1 MMEEI
6 IITLPDGSKFRAKKG
21 IKPIEIAEKLL
32 GSVVAKKAL
41 VALVNNELWDLDRE
55 INEDAKVK
63 ILSYDDEEAIE
74 VLRHSCAHVLAQAV
88 KRLYPDAKL
97 GIGPAI
103 ENGFYYDFDKKDP
116 FTPADLKK
124 IEEEMNKIIKEDYKF
139 ERKEISKEEARKLFS
154 DEPYKL
160 ELLEEMDEPI
170 SVYKDGEFVDL
181 CKGPHIPSTGMIKA
195 FKLMKTAGAYWKG
208 KAENPQLQRIY
219 GVAFKDKKALKKYL
233 FMLEEAE
240 KRDHRKLG
248 KELDLFSIHPEGPG
262 FPFFHPKGMVVI
274 NELLKYWREEH
285 EKEGYSEVRTPII
298 LSKNLW
304 ERSGHWEHYKENM
317 YFTKIDDRDF
327 AIKPMNCPGSIL
339 IYKERAHS
347 YRELPLRWAE
357 IGLVHRHELS
367 GVLSG
372 LFRVRAFTQD
382 DAHIYCMP
390 EQIEEE
396 VIKII
401 KLTERMYKT
410 FGFKYEVELS
420 TKPEKAM
427 GSAEQWERAENA
439 LKSALEKCGIKYRIN
454 PGEGAFYGPKI
465 DFHIS
470 DALGRKWQCG
480 TIQLDFQMPER
491 FDLTY
496 EGKDGRKHR
505 VVMLHRT
512 VLGSLERFLG
522 VLLEHFAGKLP
533 LWIAPEQIRVITVSD
548 KVKGYAE
555 KVYAALKKE
564 GFRVVL
570 DDRAA
575 TVQYKIRDA
584 QLQKV
589 PYMVVIGEKEESAKK
604 IAVRTRDN
612 KVKFG
617 VELKKFID
625 SLKKEIEERRIE
637 LGGV

>member
-1 MMEEI
+1 MATI
-6 IITLPDGSKFRAKKG
+6 IITLPDGSKFKAKKG
-21 IKPIEIAEKLL
+21 IKPIDIAKKLL
-32 GSVVAKKAL
+32 GSAFAKKAL
-41 VALVNNELWDLDRE
+41 VALVNGELWDLNRAIE
-55 INEDAKVK
+55 EDAKIK
-63 ILSYDDEEAIE
+63 ILTYDDEEAIV

-88 KRLYPDAKL
+88 KRLYPDVKL

-103 ENGFYYDFDKKDP
+103 ENGFFYDFDKKEA
-116 FTPADLKK
+116 FTPSDLKR
-124 IEEEMNKIIKEDYKF
+124 IEAEMKKIIKADYKF
-139 ERKEISKEEARKLFS
+139 ERKEISKEEAKKLFA

-160 ELLEEMDEPI
+160 ELIDEMEEPI
-170 SVYKDGEFVDL
+170 SVYKDGEFIDL

-219 GVAFKDKKALKKYL
+219 GVAFKDEKELKKYL
-233 FMLEEAE
+233 SLLEEAE

-262 FPFFHPKGMVVI
+262 FPFFHPKGMIVI
-274 NELLKYWREEH
+274 NEILKYWREEH
-285 EKEGYSEVRTPII
+285 EKEGYSEVKTPII
-298 LSKNLW
+298 LSKALW
-304 ERSGHWEHYKENM
+304 EQSGHWEHYKENM

-339 IYKERAHS
+339 IYKERVHS

-357 IGLVHRHELS
+357 LGLVHRHELS

-390 EQIEEE
+390 EQIEKE

-401 KLTERMYKT
+401 KLTERIYST

-427 GSAEQWERAENA
+427 GTAEQWHEAETA
-439 LKSALEKCGIKYRIN
+439 LKNALEKCGIKYKIN

-465 DFHIS
+465 DFHVR

-491 FDLTY
+491 FDLSY
-496 EGKDGRKHR
+496 EGKDGKRHR

-548 KVKGYAE
+548 KVKNYAE
-555 KVYAALKKE
+555 KVYKELKKQ
-564 GFRVVL
+564 GFRVML

-584 QLQKV
+584 QLQKS
-589 PYMVVIGEKEESAKK
+589 PYMVVIGEKEEKAKK
-604 IAVRTRDN
+604 IAVRTREN

-617 VELKKFID
+617 VELDKFIGA
-625 SLKKEIEERRIE
+625 LKKEIKERKVE
-637 LGGV
+637 LEAI

>member
-1 MMEEI
+1 MATI
-6 IITLPDGSKFRAKKG
+6 IITLPDGSKFKARKG
-21 IKPIEIAEKLL
+21 IKPIDIAKKLL
-32 GSVVAKKAL
+32 GSVFAKKAL
-41 VALVNNELWDLDRE
+41 VALVNGELWDLDRAIE
-55 INEDAKVK
+55 EDAKVK
-63 ILSYDDEEAIE
+63 ILTYDDEEAIA

-88 KRLYPDAKL
+88 KRLYPDVKL

-103 ENGFYYDFDKKDP
+103 ENGFYYDFDKKEA
-116 FTPADLKK
+116 FTPADLKR
-124 IEEEMNKIIKEDYKF
+124 IEAEMKKIIKADYKF
-139 ERKEISKEEARKLFS
+139 ERKEISKEEAKKLFA

-160 ELLEEMDEPI
+160 ELIDEMEEPI
-170 SVYKDGEFVDL
+170 SVYKDGEFIDL

-219 GVAFKDKKALKKYL
+219 GVAFKDEKELKKYL
-233 FMLEEAE
+233 SLLEEAE

-262 FPFFHPKGMVVI
+262 FPFFHPKGMIVI
-274 NELLKYWREEH
+274 NEILKYWREEH
-285 EKEGYSEVRTPII
+285 EKEGYSEVKTPII
-298 LSKNLW
+298 LSKALW
-304 ERSGHWEHYKENM
+304 EQSGHWEHYKENM

-339 IYKERAHS
+339 IYKERVHS

-357 IGLVHRHELS
+357 LGLVHRHELS

-390 EQIEEE
+390 EQIEKE

-401 KLTERMYKT
+401 KLTERIYST

-427 GSAEQWERAENA
+427 GTAEQWERAETA
-439 LKSALEKCGIKYRIN
+439 LKNALEKCGIKYKIN

-465 DFHIS
+465 DFHVR

-491 FDLTY
+491 FDLSY
-496 EGKDGRKHR
+496 EGKDGKRHR

-548 KVKGYAE
+548 KVRNYAE
-555 KVYAALKKE
+555 KVYKELKKQ
-564 GFRVVL
+564 GFRVML

-584 QLQKV
+584 QLQKI
-589 PYMVVIGEKEESAKK
+589 PYMVVIGEKEEKAKK
-604 IAVRTRDN
+604 IAVRTREN

-617 VELKKFID
+617 VELDKFID
-625 SLKKEIEERRIE
+625 ALKKEIKERKVE
-637 LGGV
+637 LEAI

>member
-1 MMEEI
+1 MTTI
-6 IITLPDGSKFRAKKG
+6 IITLPDGSKFKARKG
-21 IKPIEIAEKLL
+21 IKPIDIAKKLL
-32 GSVVAKKAL
+32 GSAFAKKAL
-41 VALVNNELWDLDRE
+41 VALVNGKLWDLDRAIE
-55 INEDAKVK
+55 EDAKVK
-63 ILSYDDEEAIE
+63 ILTYDDEEAIA

-88 KRLYPDAKL
+88 KRLYLDVKL

-103 ENGFYYDFDKKDP
+103 ENGFYYDFDKKEA
-116 FTPADLKK
+116 FTPADLKQ
-124 IEEEMNKIIKEDYKF
+124 IEAEMKKIIKANYRF
-139 ERKEISKEEARKLFS
+139 ERKEISKKEARKLFA

-160 ELLEEMDEPI
+160 ELIDEMEEPI
-170 SVYKDGEFVDL
+170 SVYKDGEFIDL
-181 CKGPHIPSTGMIKA
+181 CKGPHIQSTGMIKA

-219 GVAFKDKKALKKYL
+219 GVAFKDEKELKKYL
-233 FMLEEAE
+233 SLLEEAE

-274 NELLKYWREEH
+274 NEILKYWREEH
-285 EKEGYSEVRTPII
+285 EKEGYSEVKTPII
-298 LSKNLW
+298 LSKTLW
-304 ERSGHWEHYKENM
+304 EQSGHWEHYKENM
-317 YFTKIDDRDF
+317 YFTKIDGRDF

-339 IYKERAHS
+339 IYKERVHS

-357 IGLVHRHELS
+357 LGLVHRHELS

-396 VIKII
+396 VIGII
-401 KLTERMYKT
+401 KLTERIYKT

-427 GSAEQWERAENA
+427 GTAEQWHEAETA
-439 LKSALEKCGIKYRIN
+439 LKNALEKCRIKYKVN

-465 DFHIS
+465 DFHVK

-491 FDLTY
+491 FDLSY
-496 EGKDGRKHR
+496 EGKDGRRHR

-548 KVKGYAE
+548 KVRNYAK
-555 KVYAALKKE
+555 KVYKE
-564 GFRVVL
+564 LEKQGFRVML
-570 DDRAA
+570 DDRAS

-589 PYMVVIGEKEESAKK
+589 PYMVVIGEKEEKAKK
-604 IAVRTRDN
+604 IAVRTREN

-617 VELKKFID
+617 VKLEKFID
-625 SLKKEIEERRIE
+625 ALKKEIKERKVE
-637 LGGV
+637 LEAI

>member
-1 MMEEI
+1 MATI
-6 IITLPDGSKFRAKKG
+6 IITLPDGSKFKAKKG
-21 IKPIEIAEKLL
+21 IKPIDIAKKLL
-32 GSVVAKKAL
+32 GSAFAKKAL
-41 VALVNNELWDLDRE
+41 VALVNGELWDLNRAIE
-55 INEDAKVK
+55 EDAKIK
-63 ILSYDDEEAIE
+63 ILTYDDEEAIV

-88 KRLYPDAKL
+88 KRLYPDVKL

-103 ENGFYYDFDKKDP
+103 ENGFFYDFDKKEA
-116 FTPADLKK
+116 FTPSDLKR
-124 IEEEMNKIIKEDYKF
+124 IEAEMKKIIKADYKF
-139 ERKEISKEEARKLFS
+139 ERKEISKEEAKKLFA

-160 ELLEEMDEPI
+160 ELIDEMEEPI
-170 SVYKDGEFVDL
+170 SVYKDGEFIDL

-219 GVAFKDKKALKKYL
+219 GVAFKDEKELKKYL
-233 FMLEEAE
+233 SLLEEAE
-240 KRDHRKLG
+240 KRDHRKIG
-248 KELDLFSIHPEGPG
+248 KELDLFSMHPEGPG
-262 FPFFHPKGMVVI
+262 FPFFHPKGMIVI
-274 NELLKYWREEH
+274 NEILKYWREEH
-285 EKEGYSEVRTPII
+285 EKEGYSEVKTPII
-298 LSKNLW
+298 LSKSLW
-304 ERSGHWEHYKENM
+304 EQSGHWEHYKENM
-317 YFTKIDDRDF
+317 YFTKIDGRDF

-339 IYKERAHS
+339 IYKERVHS

-357 IGLVHRHELS
+357 LGLVHRHELS

-390 EQIEEE
+390 EQIEKE

-401 KLTERMYKT
+401 KLTERIYSA

-427 GSAEQWERAENA
+427 GTAKQWHEAETA
-439 LKSALEKCGIKYRIN
+439 LKNALEKCGIKYKIN

-465 DFHIS
+465 DFHVK

-491 FDLTY
+491 FDLSY
-496 EGKDGRKHR
+496 EGKDGKRHR

-548 KVKGYAE
+548 KVKNYAE
-555 KVYAALKKE
+555 KVYKELKKH
-564 GFRVVL
+564 GFRVML

-584 QLQKV
+584 QLQKI
-589 PYMVVIGEKEESAKK
+589 PYMVVIGEKEEKTKK
-604 IAVRTRDN
+604 IAVRTREN

-617 VELKKFID
+617 VELDKFIGA
-625 SLKKEIEERRIE
+625 LKKEIKERKVE
-637 LGGV
+637 LEAI